1 MSQFPSTTAKE
12 KACELLRLLND
23 MTIYDIYET
32 LDVVQFKLKG
42 FSSKQVYK
50 SADIDQPV
58 INNQVDCRLNLG
70 CTLQEVCLSNHVL

>member
-1 MSQFPSTTAKE
+1 MGQFPSTTAKE

-32 LDVVQFKLKG
+32 LDVVQFKLRG

-50 SADIDQPV
+50 SADID
-58 INNQVDCRLNLG
+58 
-70 CTLQEVCLSNHVL
+70 